1 VKRLLLGAAF
11 LAAAGASGQPAPPA
25 AGVTEAARKFLQAL
39 RPALRAECVLA
50 VEDGNRL
57 EWSYLPGRREGVSL
71 DRMNEAERQEA
82 LAILRA
88 ALSVQGYEK
97 AEGVRELERVLRDLE
112 TFGSLRRD
120 PEAYYL
126 TIFGSPSDAKP
137 WAWRFEGHHL
147 SINFSSA
154 TGRIVS
160 ETPAFYGANPARV
173 PEGSRR
179 GWRLLAA
186 EEDLARQLLAG
197 LDPRQRGLAVL
208 PIAAPADII
217 LGVGRGKVPEPA
229 GIAYA
234 ELSAAQQRIL
244 MDLVGVYLGNL
255 REDVAAVQRGKIGK
269 AGLDRVRF
277 AWAGGTA
284 AGEGHY
290 YRIQGP
296 TFVIEYDNT
305 QNHANHVHSVYRDL
319 EDDFGGDLLRRHY
332 AESRHHRDARPATL
346 SGPLRGPTGIRGD
359 VSSGPAPSEPGPDFQ
374 SPLPR
379 GGGSRPPEADLQQ

>member
-1 VKRLLLGAAF
+1 MKRFFLGAAF
-11 LAAAGASGQPAPPA
+11 LAAAGASGQSAPSASDVTA
-25 AGVTEAARKFLQAL
+25 AATTFLEAL
-39 RPALRAECVLA
+39 RPSLRDECVRQ
-50 VEDGNRL
+50 VDDENRL
-57 EWSYLPGRREGVSL
+57 EWSYLPGRRPGVAL
-71 DRMNEAERQEA
+71 GNMNEQERQAA
-82 LAILRA
+82 LAMLKA
-88 ALSVQGYEK
+88 ALSAQGYEK
-97 AEGVRELERVLRDLE
+97 AEGVRELEGILRKLE
-112 TFGSLRRD
+112 TFGALRRD
-120 PEAYYL
+120 PGLYFL
-126 TIFGSPSDAKP
+126 TIFGTPSDAKP

-173 PEGSRR
+173 PEGPRR

-197 LDPRQRGLAVL
+197 LDPQQRGIAIL
-208 PIAAPADII
+208 PAAAPSDII
-217 LGVGRGKVPEPA
+217 LGVRRGRVPEPA
-229 GIAYA
+229 GIAYV
-234 ELSAAQQRIL
+234 ELSGAQRRIL
-244 MDLVGVYLGNL
+244 MDLIGVYLGNL
-255 REDVAAVQRGKIGK
+255 REDVAAVQRGKIEK

-305 QNHANHVHSVYRDL
+305 QDHANHVHSVYRDL

-332 AESRHHRDARPATL
+332 AESPHHRSARPVE
-346 SGPLRGPTGIRGD
+346 G
-359 VSSGPAPSEPGPDFQ
+359 APSP
-374 SPLPR
+374 
-379 GGGSRPPEADLQQ
+379 GGSRPPW